1 MVWGVSVN
9 KEEFQARITAAQ
21 AGKNTT
27 FLELEKKKTL
37 REQLEGDL
45 ELFLARGGEVNEL
58 PQGFSRELQKGWNS
72 GKPEAQKTMREVM
85 ASAIS
90 GAHKKRARQKEDQA
104 PIAEIK
110 ALSEWCKARK
120 GRGGDLCRE
129 LKVAHSFISQITNQ
143 NRPCSKERYEQIK
156 LAMKAI
162 EQRERVA

>member
-1 MVWGVSVN
+1 MNEILQQRIESV
-9 KEEFQARITAAQ
+9 Q
-21 AGKNTT
+21 AGKNITHAQI
-27 FLELEKKKTL
+27 EAKRSL
-37 REQLEGDL
+37 REQLDSDL
-45 ELFLARGGEVNEL
+45 EAFLKNGGTVEQL
-58 PQGFSRELQKGWNS
+58 PRGFSGECSKGWNGS
-72 GKPEAQKTMREVM
+72 KPKSQKTMREVM
-85 ASAIS
+85 ASAVS
-90 GAHKKRARQKEDQA
+90 EAHKKCARQKEDQA

-143 NRPCSKERYEQIK
+143 TRPCSKERYEQIK